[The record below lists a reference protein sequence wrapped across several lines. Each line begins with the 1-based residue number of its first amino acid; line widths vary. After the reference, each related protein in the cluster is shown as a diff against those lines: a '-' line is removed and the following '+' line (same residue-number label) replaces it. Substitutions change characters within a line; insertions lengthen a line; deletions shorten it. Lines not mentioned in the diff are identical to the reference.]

1 MTILLTYKQI
11 IEGKLELSW
20 KDGENL
26 CWNEPLIHH
35 KLLKL

>member
-11 IEGKLELSW
+11 NEGKLELSW

-26 CWNEPLIHH
+26 STNV
-35 KLLKL
+35 